1 MSTQQVTD
9 VDVPAAG
16 DSAGVGRALSD
27 YFGRIKGG
35 DVGSLPAVLG
45 LIALVVI
52 FSVLKGGTFFTALN
66 FANLLNQGTAI
77 IVLAMGLVFVLLL
90 GEIDLSAGFA
100 AGTCAAVLGVSLTKW
115 GWSWPLAL
123 VAALLTGLVIGLLI
137 GLLVARLGIPSFVV
151 TLAAFLGLQGVM
163 LLIIGDGGTIP
174 IQSDVLLAIMNKN
187 MPVWAGWLLWVIV
200 SAGYAL
206 VSLRAIMN
214 RRKVGLPSTST
225 SVWAAKVL
233 SIAVLLGIAVFLL
246 NQQRQILRPG
256 KVVCEKIGPPNEPIG
271 CIPVIQGVPWAVLVV
286 LVLLVVLTFVLG
298 RTAFG
303 RHIYA
308 VGGNSEAARRAGI
321 SVSGIKIACFMICSF
336 LAAIAGILLASRDNS
351 VSPTT
356 GGAQTL
362 LYAVGAAVI
371 GGTSLFGGRGR
382 VIDAI
387 IGGLV
392 VAVIANGLPLITQQS
407 GIQYVVTGLVLLVA
421 ASVDALSRKRSS
433 GSLR

>member
-9 VDVPAAG
+9 VDIAAAG
-16 DSAGVGRALSD
+16 DSAGVGRAMRD

-45 LIALVVI
+45 LIVLVII
-52 FSVLKGGTFFTALN
+52 FSVLEGNTFFTALN

-100 AGTCAAVLGVSLTKW
+100 AGTCAAVLAVSLTKW
-115 GWSWPLAL
+115 GWAWPLAL

-174 IQSDVLLAIMNKN
+174 VQSDVLLAIMNKN
-187 MPVWAGWLLWVIV
+187 MPVWAGWVLWIIV
-200 SAGYAL
+200 TAGYAL

-214 RRKVGLPSTST
+214 RRKVGLPATST

-233 SIAVLLGIAVFLL
+233 SIGVLLGIAVYLL
-246 NQQRQILRPG
+246 NTERQIVRPG
-256 KVVCEKIGPPNEPIG
+256 KSVCVTLGPPNEPIG

-303 RHIYA
+303 RHVYA
-308 VGGNSEAARRAGI
+308 VGGNAEAARRAGI
-321 SVSGIKIACFMICSF
+321 SVSGIKIACFMTCSF

-382 VIDAI
+382 VMDAI